1 MACRK
6 PHMPGVACACVKKN
20 ISQEGNVNLG
30 QVGKVNLGKE
40 GKVNLGQEG
49 KVNLG
54 HEGKLELVQVS
65 SVGCGCFKG
74 KNHIRQ
80 QIKVFVIYIFALR
93 GMRESSNFKNLTLL
107 FKNLTLLFIF
117 AGYIIQQNEEISGQK
132 KLVVKKKE
140 ISGQNWLF

>member
-30 QVGKVNLGKE
+30 QV
-40 GKVNLGQEG
+40 G

-117 AGYIIQQNEEISGQK
+117 AGYIIQQNEEMWSSVMLAADVI
-132 KLVVKKKE
+132 
-140 ISGQNWLF
+140 F